1 MYLRNPTDAR
11 LHQLIVTHLQR
22 QPDTYIRIWEFYQGS
37 EGALFNLLQRML
49 DTGEITADH
58 LKDGLITDESLITLV
73 GSTVSEHGKTV
84 TKRVRPLLHLLSLR
98 IPFA

>member
-1 MYLRNPTDAR
+1 MYLRTPTDAH

-22 QPDTYIRIWEFYQGS
+22 QPDTYIHIWEFYQGS

-58 LKDGLITDESLITLV
+58 LKDGLITDYSLITLN
-73 GSTVSEHGKTV
+73 GAGPEKRKPV